1 MCVHGTPH
9 ATKMAVL
16 SNFMRVGNIH
26 CLKPC
31 GRSQKGSWYIF
42 VAHSLI
48 FTDLRQRGAGNQGK
62 RLLEQNTCSRGQLRP
77 SVKHSLSPMVKCAF
91 LTFSGMHA
99 YAFLKK
105 QAKKKA
111 PAIGFSVP
119 FCVKHLKGFVS
130 ALCDQ
135 SK

>member
-1 MCVHGTPH
+1 
-9 ATKMAVL
+9 
-16 SNFMRVGNIH
+16 
-26 CLKPC
+26 
-31 GRSQKGSWYIF
+31 
-42 VAHSLI
+42 
-48 FTDLRQRGAGNQGK
+48 
-62 RLLEQNTCSRGQLRP
+62 
-77 SVKHSLSPMVKCAF
+77 
-91 LTFSGMHA
+91 MHA

-111 PAIGFSVP
+111 PVIGFLVP